1 MPDLIAS
8 SDGTKQKIQMGSRIS
23 LHFALLMPSG
33 EEIDTTRR
41 GKPAELTLG
50 DGNLLPGFE
59 NALMGLSAGDDAQLI
74 VPAKQA
80 FGERV
85 EANVRLLAKTLFAD
99 VTSEE
104 PLEPGLIVSFQAPDG
119 ELPGVVKAVYEDT
132 VQVDFNHPLS
142 GSDITFDVS
151 ILSVESPRPRTRPNR
166 RLSAQAPFQHHGI
179 FSALVAAAK
188 RNDDDIG
195 AASHHPLRTM

>member
-1 MPDLIAS
+1 LAQKVQIMADIIAS
-8 SDGTKQKIQMGSRIS
+8 QGATEKIRMGSRIS

-41 GKPAELTLG
+41 GQPAALTLG

-59 NALMGLSAGDDAQLI
+59 EALIGLAAGDDAQLVI
-74 VPAKQA
+74 PAEQA

-85 EANVRLLAKTLFAD
+85 EANLRLLARTMFNDLS
-99 VTSEE
+99 SEE
-104 PLEPGLIVSFQAPDG
+104 PLEPGLVVSFQAPDG

-151 ILSVESPRPRTRPNR
+151 ILSVEE
-166 RLSAQAPFQHHGI
+166 
-179 FSALVAAAK
+179 
-188 RNDDDIG
+188 
-195 AASHHPLRTM
+195 PLAEEAD

>member
-1 MPDLIAS
+1 MADLIAS
-8 SDGTKQKIQMGSRIS
+8 SEGSKQKIQMGSRIS
-23 LHFALLMPSG
+23 LHFALLMPGG

-41 GKPAELTLG
+41 GKPAALTLG

-59 NALMGLSAGDDAQLI
+59 SALLGLSAGDDAQLI
-74 VPAKQA
+74 VPAEQA

-85 EANVRLLAKTLFAD
+85 EANVRLLAKTLFD
-99 VTSEE
+99 EFTSEE
-104 PLEPGLIVSFQAPDG
+104 PLEPGLVVSFQAPDG

-151 ILSVESPRPRTRPNR
+151 ILSVEAP
-166 RLSAQAPFQHHGI
+166 LAEDAAQ
-179 FSALVAAAK
+179 
-188 RNDDDIG
+188 
-195 AASHHPLRTM
+195 

>member
-1 MPDLIAS
+1 
-8 SDGTKQKIQMGSRIS
+8 MGSRIS

-41 GKPAELTLG
+41 GKPASLTLG

-59 NALMGLSAGDDAQLI
+59 EALLGLSAGDDAQLVI
-74 VPAKQA
+74 PAEQA

-85 EANVRLLAKTLFAD
+85 EANVRLLAKTLFAEFN
-99 VTSEE
+99 SEE
-104 PLEPGLIVSFQAPDG
+104 PLEPGLVVSFQAPDG
-119 ELPGVVKAVYEDT
+119 ELPGVVKAVYDDT

-151 ILSVESPRPRTRPNR
+151 ILSV
-166 RLSAQAPFQHHGI
+166 AAPL
-179 FSALVAAAK
+179 AE
-188 RNDDDIG
+188 D
-195 AASHHPLRTM
+195 ASQ

>member
-1 MPDLIAS
+1 MADLIAS
-8 SDGTKQKIQMGSRIS
+8 SEGSKQKIQMGSRIS

-41 GKPAELTLG
+41 GKPASLTLG

-59 NALMGLSAGDDAQLI
+59 EALLGLSAGDDVQLVI
-74 VPAKQA
+74 PAEQA

-85 EANVRLLAKTLFAD
+85 DANIRLLAKTLFAEFN
-99 VTSEE
+99 SEQ
-104 PLEPGLIVSFQAPDG
+104 PLEPGLVVSFQAPDG
-119 ELPGVVKAVYEDT
+119 ELPGVVKAVYDDT

-151 ILSVESPRPRTRPNR
+151 ILSV
-166 RLSAQAPFQHHGI
+166 AAPLAEDATQ
-179 FSALVAAAK
+179 
-188 RNDDDIG
+188 
-195 AASHHPLRTM
+195 

>member
-59 NALMGLSAGDDAQLI
+59 TALVGLSAGDDAQLI
-74 VPAKQA
+74 VPAEQA

-99 VTSEE
+99 FTSEE
-104 PLEPGLIVSFQAPDG
+104 PLEPGLVVSFQAPDG

-151 ILSVESPRPRTRPNR
+151 ILSVES
-166 RLSAQAPFQHHGI
+166 
-179 FSALVAAAK
+179 ALAEDAA
-188 RNDDDIG
+188 
-195 AASHHPLRTM
+195 H